1 MSPRPAYILL
11 TPHGRR
17 LTRFAGLV
25 VGAVLLGAWSSAS
38 WALYKQV
45 GPDGRVTYTDRPS
58 QSDAKPLRTRE
69 ASSAP
74 ADLSKLPFELR
85 QAAERFPVVLYAGKD
100 CSPCNSARD
109 WLKAHGI
116 PFQEW
121 AVNTREDTEAFKKL
135 DGGNQLPVLRIGSQR
150 LLGFRSQ
157 EWGNYLDLAGYPKA
171 NKLPADFEWPE
182 PQALAPKPNK
192 PAEAAPPAANPSA
205 PATPADGAAPS
216 GFRF

>member
-1 MSPRPAYILL
+1 MSPRPAPTLSAQR
-11 TPHGRR
+11 TPN
-17 LTRFAGLV
+17 LAQATGLV
-25 VGAVLLGAWSSAS
+25 VVAVLSWAWPSAS

-58 QSDAKPLRTRE
+58 QVDAKPLRTRE
-69 ASSAP
+69 AP
-74 ADLSKLPFELR
+74 GTPTDLSKLPFDLR
-85 QAAERFPVVLYAGKD
+85 QVAERLPVVFYAGKD
-100 CSPCNSARD
+100 CAPCNSARD

-121 AVNTREDTEAFKKL
+121 AINTREDTEAFKKL

-157 EWGNYLDLAGYPKA
+157 EWASYLDLAGYPKA
-171 NKLPADFEWPE
+171 NKLPADFTWPE

-192 PAEAAPPAANPSA
+192 PAEAPPAATPSA
-205 PATPADGAAPS
+205 PAAPVEGGAPS